1 MMAPTTA
8 SVIMP
13 IASSL
18 IQPVTYNWKRNH
30 MNRKRTRRWI
40 SSIISIFF
48 NDESSG
54 KRSRKSWN
62 IEITK
67 YFDYELR
74 FNGVFSRDNLPRI
87 KDGVYVINLDDKQS
101 KGML

>member
-1 MMAPTTA
+1 
-8 SVIMP
+8 
-13 IASSL
+13 
-18 IQPVTYNWKRNH
+18 

-54 KRSRKSWN
+54 KKSRKSWN

-74 FNGVFSRDNLPRI
+74 FNGVFSRDYLPRI